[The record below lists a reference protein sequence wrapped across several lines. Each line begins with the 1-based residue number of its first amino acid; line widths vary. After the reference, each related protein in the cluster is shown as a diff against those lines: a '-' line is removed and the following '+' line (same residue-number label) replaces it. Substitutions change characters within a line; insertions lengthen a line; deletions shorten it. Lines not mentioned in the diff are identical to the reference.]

1 MYKRLDEKL
10 GCPTKECLNDLGMSD
25 IAEDLESRGL
35 LTEGG
40 TSYDKRTRTYDH
52 ILEKY
57 CGDNPALS
65 A

>member
-1 MYKRLDEKL
+1 MD
-10 GCPTKECLNDLGMSD
+10 DV
-25 IAEDLESRGL
+25 AEDLESRGL

-40 TSYDKRTRTYDH
+40 VAFDKRTRTYDH